1 MARRIFKAQLRPVNC
16 KLTDNDMLVT
26 KPGLSMTPSQ
36 VKELTDRGI
45 AVSLPNEKQFLD
57 GQNLPTSDWFVDP
70 VFKRSMD
77 MCELWELEKST
88 QNKLI
93 SAHKADKKKFGK

>member
-1 MARRIFKAQLRPVNC
+1 MARRILKAQLRPVNC
-16 KLTDNDMLVT
+16 KLAGNDVLVT

-57 GQNLPTSDWFVDP
+57 GQNLPTSDWSVDP
-70 VFKRSMD
+70 VFKRSTD
-77 MCELWELEKST
+77 MCELWELEKDT

-93 SAHKADKKKFGK
+93 GAHKADKKKFGK